1 MMSEK
6 GRRAKGR
13 EQRAKGKELRARKRG
28 SEGASTR
35 SHAPALPC
43 SLSTGGGKPLPYTAS
58 PVDLRKVR
66 TYPLQERKNKVKVS
80 DFASP
85 AVAGRS
91 IRDLLEGLPRILAG
105 DDFRRLVSAITS
117 AYAKSK
123 PVIAMMGGHV
133 IKCGLAPVIISM
145 MERRI
150 LTGIAMNGA
159 ASIHDFEIALIG
171 ETSED
176 VEDNIT
182 TGKFGMWEETGRLM
196 NQAVKIGRDDHEGM
210 GMALARKLVDL
221 KAPHLDVSVM
231 AAAFR
236 LSIPVTV
243 HVAIGTDIIHQH
255 PEADGAALGEASF
268 TDFRI
273 FVSEV
278 SELGHGGVLLN
289 FGSAVIM
296 PEVFLKALSIARNL
310 GHDVVEFTTA
320 DFDMIQHYRP
330 RENIIKR
337 PTNMGGR
344 GYAITGHHEI
354 MIPLLA
360 HAVMDQ
366 IT

>member
-1 MMSEK
+1 MNES
-6 GRRAKGR
+6 RI
-13 EQRAKGKELRARKRG
+13 
-28 SEGASTR
+28 
-35 SHAPALPC
+35 P
-43 SLSTGGGKPLPYTAS
+43 
-58 PVDLRKVR
+58 PVDLGKVK
-66 TYPLQERKNKVKVS
+66 TYPLRERKNKVKVS

-85 AVAGRS
+85 AAARRS
-91 IRDLLEGLPRILAG
+91 VREFLDGLPGILAG
-105 DDFRRLVSAITS
+105 DDFRQLVSAIAS

-133 IKCGLAPVIISM
+133 IKCGLSPVIISM
-145 MERRI
+145 MERGI

-176 VEDNIT
+176 VGTNIA
-182 TGKFGMWEETGRLM
+182 TGKFGMWEETGRYM
-196 NQAVKIGRDDHEGM
+196 NEAVKAVRDDHEGM
-210 GMALARKLVDL
+210 GKALARKLMEL
-221 KAPHLDVSVM
+221 KAPHLDVSII
-231 AAAFR
+231 AAGIR
-236 LSIPVTV
+236 LNVPVTV

-255 PEADGAALGEASF
+255 PQADGAALGEASF

-273 FVSEV
+273 FTSEV
-278 SELGHGGVLLN
+278 SELGSGGVLLN

-320 DFDMIQHYRP
+320 NFDMIQHYRP
-330 RENIIKR
+330 NENVVKR
-337 PTNMGGR
+337 PTQAGGK

-360 HAVMDQ
+360 HAVMDMVSQ
-366 IT
+366 KQS

>member
-1 MMSEK
+1 MGENQVPP
-6 GRRAKGR
+6 ADF
-13 EQRAKGKELRARKRG
+13 GKI
-28 SEGASTR
+28 
-35 SHAPALPC
+35 
-43 SLSTGGGKPLPYTAS
+43 
-58 PVDLRKVR
+58 R
-66 TYPLQERKNKVKVS
+66 TYPIRERKNKVKVS

-85 AVAGRS
+85 AVAGS
-91 IRDLLEGLPRILAG
+91 SVRDFLDSLPRILAG
-105 DDFRRLVSAITS
+105 NDFRHLVSDIQS
-117 AYAKSK
+117 AYAKAR

-133 IKCGLAPVIISM
+133 IKCGLSPVIISM
-145 MERRI
+145 MERGI

-159 ASIHDFEIALIG
+159 ASIHDFEIAFIG

-176 VEDNIT
+176 VGTNIT

-196 NQAVKIGRDDHEGM
+196 NEAAKTARNNGAGM
-210 GMALARKLVDL
+210 GMALGQKLMKL
-221 KAPHLDVSVM
+221 KAPHLDMSIIVT
-231 AAAFR
+231 AFR
-236 LSIPVTV
+236 LKIPVTV
-243 HVAIGTDIIHQH
+243 HVSIGTDIIHQH
-255 PEADGAALGEASF
+255 PEADGAALGGTSF

-273 FVSEV
+273 FVSAV

-320 DFDMIQHYRP
+320 NFDMIQHYRP
-330 RENIIKR
+330 RENVVKR

-366 IT
+366 IAQSDEL